1 MKEIFAQEGT
11 PWEYPERYSFN
22 GNLIELR
29 DNTEIGMG
37 APLMGGLY
45 INDTEASL
53 LNGKEMCHYTFWG
66 PIILTDNY
74 ISSNSR

>member
-22 GNLIELR
+22 GKLIELR
-29 DNTEIGMG
+29 DHTEIGMG